1 MKRGLIFMALCLCFA
16 AIASYSAT
24 VWSSDVAFDGTPT
37 SDTVVLKPTDNIGYS
52 TALINGQY
60 KEWSIRIRN
69 NSTQQQYFY
78 QHGGPVVSGDLEG
91 TVNWNYTT
99 LQLDKN
105 ATYKVSENL
114 MSTSDEVDSYRLVT
128 IVPEPAALLLIGIVG
143 AFFLRRRAKALLAFL
158 AAVVLCSFSANA
170 TTTVSSVT
178 CSQLWPIH
186 RQVVINYTI
195 TTDSAEDL
203 TIKFYGS
210 TDKGATTFN
219 LDDKGTLTKDGAS
232 GKITTGSGTYKTIW
246 TPDSTLNNVT
256 GTIRIGVEA
265 EEYVPPQTYMVVDL
279 ANNCDISYL
288 DDVPSG
294 GWTDT
299 YKTTKMVFR
308 YIPAGSFS
316 MGSPSGEEGRQGNED
331 VHLVTLTKSFY
342 MGVFEV
348 TQKQYELIAGSNPS
362 SNQGDPRPVE
372 NVSYN
377 TLRGSVKG
385 AEWPTGTDVDAGS
398 FIGTFRSQTGCDFD
412 LPTEAQ
418 WEYACRATTTTALN
432 TGSNL
437 SDESSCPEMDE
448 AGRYFNNTTDR
459 KGDPYYLQHTTVG
472 CYLPNQWGL
481 YDMHGNVAELCLD
494 WKTSRLGT
502 NPVTDPVGPT
512 TGDTRIA
519 RGGCYQRE
527 ALDCRSAARTMS
539 AYPSVSGEIIGFR
552 LILTLE

>member
-1 MKRGLIFMALCLCFA
+1 MSKVKFFLLALVALFFA
-16 AIASYSAT
+16 ATVSADV
-24 VWSSDVAFDGTPT
+24 VWSSAFDFDGSEIVEP
-37 SDTVVLKPTDNIGYS
+37 VELKPTDSIGF
-52 TALINGQY
+52 TTTVVGGTE
-60 KEWSIRIRN
+60 KEVSIRAIN
-69 NSTQQQYFY
+69 VNDHSINKLVHYEY
-78 QHGGPVVSGDLEG
+78 AGDNDAEG
-91 TVNWNYTT
+91 TVVWNYTSLNIPKNETYT
-99 LQLDKN
+99 LQECID
-105 ATYKVSENL
+105 
-114 MSTSDEVDSYRLVT
+114 STASGVELNRTVKIL
-128 IVPEPAALLLIGIVG
+128 PEPAAILILGLVG
-143 AFFLRRRAKALLAFL
+143 ALFLRRRAKSLLVLLAFVSL
-158 AAVVLCSFSANA
+158 GALSAKA
-170 TTTVSSVT
+170 TATVSVGQ
-178 CSQLWPIH
+178 CFQMWPFERKVI
-186 RQVVINYTI
+186 INYTVSNLTESEYI
-195 TTDSAEDL
+195 NFYYTTDNGESSYNLRDNGLLTGDVGPISANGN
-203 TIKFYGS
+203 YRVV
-210 TDKGATTFN
+210 
-219 LDDKGTLTKDGAS
+219 
-232 GKITTGSGTYKTIW
+232 W
-246 TPDSTLNNVT
+246 TPDTETMASVK
-256 GTIRIGVEA
+256 GKMKIGVDV
-265 EEYVPPQTYMVVDL
+265 YVPELPSTYMVVNLSDG
-279 ANNCDISYL
+279 AVSYT
-288 DDVPSG
+288 DEIPEG
-294 GWTDT
+294 GWNVDE
-299 YKTTKMVFR
+299 YKTTKMAFR
-308 YIPAGSFS
+308 LIPAGTFS

-331 VHLVTLTKSFY
+331 VHQVTLTKSFY

-362 SNQGDPRPVE
+362 SNQGNPRPVE

-459 KGDPYYLQHTTVG
+459 KGDPYYLEHTTVG

-494 WKTSRLGT
+494 WKASRLGT

-539 AYPSVSGEIIGFR
+539 AYPSVSGAIIGFR

>member
-1 MKRGLIFMALCLCFA
+1 MKKGLIIMALCLCFA
-16 AIASYSAT
+16 AVTSFSAT

-52 TALINGQY
+52 TALIDGQY

-78 QHGGPVVSGDLEG
+78 QYGGPVASGDLEG

-99 LQLDKN
+99 TQLDKN
-105 ATYKVSENL
+105 ATYKVAENL

-128 IVPEPAALLLIGIVG
+128 IVPEPAALLLLGIVG
-143 AFFLRRRAKALLAFL
+143 AFFLRRRAKVLLAVL
-158 AAVVLCSFSANA
+158 AAVSLCSFSAKA
-170 TTTVSSVT
+170 TTTVSSVN
-178 CSQLWPIH
+178 CLQLFPVH

-195 TTDSAEDL
+195 TTDYEGDL
-203 TIKFYGS
+203 NIKFYGS
-210 TDKGATTFN
+210 TDKGSTTFD
-219 LDDKGTLTKDGAS
+219 LADKGTLTKDGAS
-232 GKITTGSGTYKTIW
+232 GKITTGTGTYKTIW

-265 EEYVPPQTYMVVDL
+265 EEYVPPKTYMVVDL

-288 DDVPSG
+288 DEVPSG

-331 VHLVTLTKSFY
+331 VHQVTLTKSFY

-362 SNQGDPRPVE
+362 SNQGNPRPVE

-437 SDESSCPEMDE
+437 SDESFCPEMDE

-459 KGDPYYLQHTTVG
+459 KGDPYYLEHTTVG

-494 WKTSRLGT
+494 WRTSRLGT

-539 AYPSVSGEIIGFR
+539 AYPSVSGAIIGFR

>member
-1 MKRGLIFMALCLCFA
+1 MALCLCLA
-16 AIASYSAT
+16 AVTSFSAP
-24 VWSSDVAFDGTPT
+24 VWTSDVAFDGTPT

-52 TALINGQY
+52 TALIDGQY

-78 QHGGPVVSGDLEG
+78 QYGGPVASGDLEG

-99 LQLDKN
+99 TQLDKN
-105 ATYKVSENL
+105 ATYKVAENL

-128 IVPEPAALLLIGIVG
+128 IVPEPAALLLLGIVG

-158 AAVVLCSFSANA
+158 AALALCSFSANA

-178 CSQLWPIH
+178 CSQLWPVH

-195 TTDSAEDL
+195 TTDSMEDI
-203 TIKFYGS
+203 TVKFYGS
-210 TDKGATTFN
+210 TDKGSTTFD
-219 LDDKGTLTKDGAS
+219 LADKGTLTKDGAS
-232 GKITTGSGTYKTIW
+232 GKITTGTGTYKTIW

-279 ANNCDISYL
+279 SNNEISYL

-316 MGSPSGEEGRQGNED
+316 MGSPSGEEGRQGSED
-331 VHLVTLTKSFY
+331 VHQVTLTKSFY

-362 SNQGDPRPVE
+362 SNQGNPRPVE

-437 SDESSCPEMDE
+437 SDESYCPEMDE

-494 WKTSRLGT
+494 WRTSRLGT

-519 RGGCYQRE
+519 RGGCYQSE
-527 ALDCRSAARTMS
+527 ALECRSAARTTS
-539 AYPSVSGEIIGFR
+539 AYPSVSGAIIGFR